1 MSALDAPPKLDMS
14 PIRQDTTPD
23 EAAYAVFYLYV
34 PWRTKRDVQYCRLSC
49 TVSQARRR
57 R

>member
-23 EAAYAVFYLYV
+23 EAAYAVFYLGGQSGTCSIV
-34 PWRTKRDVQYCRLSC
+34 DCRALF
-49 TVSQARRR
+49 RRR
-57 R
+57 DAGAR